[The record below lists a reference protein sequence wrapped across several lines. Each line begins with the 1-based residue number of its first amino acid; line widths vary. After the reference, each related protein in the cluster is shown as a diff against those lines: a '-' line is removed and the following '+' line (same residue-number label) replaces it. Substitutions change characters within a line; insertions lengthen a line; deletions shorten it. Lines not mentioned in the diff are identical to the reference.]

1 MTKKTNKGT
10 KTSYKVMVPF
20 YDKERDNKYMAVGQV
35 YDAEGVSKSRLNML
49 TKTKYIKEV

>member
-1 MTKKTNKGT
+1 MIKKTNKGT
-10 KTSYKVMVPF
+10 KTYKVMVPF

-49 TKTKYIKEV
+49 TKAKYIQEV